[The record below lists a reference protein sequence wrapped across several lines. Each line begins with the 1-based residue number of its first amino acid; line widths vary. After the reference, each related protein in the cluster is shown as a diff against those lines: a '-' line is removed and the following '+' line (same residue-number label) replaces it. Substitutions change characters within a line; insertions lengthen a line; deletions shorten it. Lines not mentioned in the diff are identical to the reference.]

1 MKYKKYN
8 HNNISKIYEFECYNL
23 IDIEN
28 DFGKRKWRIGKFLD
42 LLYRKRI
49 RIRGNDDGDYLSV
62 KGFVYVSNKDIDG
75 ILGISHGKDSIKIL
89 VDKGLIFKDDS
100 GNKRNRFN
108 YNKML
113 SFFKLNDEFF
123 NCNKKKIEIE
133 NGVFNRFLDK
143 RNKRIEEE
151 FIKKY
156 ENDDLLLWEKYC
168 CVNSDLNIQCLDEVI
183 DLRVENKLNEMNEKL
198 SWDFVGVKMKDRI
211 NKNLNDIE
219 NWKNKYRINKKNE
232 YDIIVDD
239 LNYLKSNKFSD
250 LDNIFK
256 RDGYGKRLYNSY
268 SRVIREYRKY
278 IKIDNE
284 EVVELDIKSCFLSL
298 LYVFIKRLNSDIDDD
313 LVFDVKKKLNE
324 LDGSFESRNGI
335 EFVNKFKSIFENDGI
350 YSNED
355 NSIEFRDY
363 YDLIRL
369 SYGEKKYNELSR
381 NSFKELVFK
390 VLFSDSNIKKTIK
403 MGDENIDEVE
413 NRLFG
418 VEGKKLMNDL
428 RKIDLNN
435 WIENKGGRIKKY
447 NRGNNISLILMNYE
461 NRVMDILRLI
471 LMNKRIKFISVFDS
485 LMVKKSD
492 YKKVFK
498 LGNSVLSDIDKSL
511 KFSVKTDLSWEEI
524 KTI

>member
-49 RIRGNDDGDYLSV
+49 RVRGNEDGDICV
-62 KGFVYVSNKDIDG
+62 IKGYVYVSSKDIEG
-75 ILGISHGKDSIKIL
+75 ILGIRHYKDSIKFL
-89 VDKGLIFKDDS
+89 VDKGLIFKGC
-100 GNKRNRFN
+100 GNKRNKFD

-113 SFFKLNDEFF
+113 TLIKLNDEFF

-133 NGVFNRFLDK
+133 NGVLNRYLDK
-143 RNKRIEEE
+143 RNERVLEE
-151 FIKKY
+151 FIKK
-156 ENDDLLLWEKYC
+156 NDDLVLWEKYC

-198 SWDFVGVKMKDRI
+198 SWDFVGTKMKDRI
-211 NKNLNDIE
+211 NKNLNDVE
-219 NWKNKYRINKKNE
+219 SWKTKYRIDKKNE

-250 LDNIFK
+250 LDNVFK

-284 EVVELDIKSCFLSL
+284 EIIELDIKSCFLSL

-313 LVFDVKKKLNE
+313 LVIDVKKKLNE

-369 SYGEKKYNELSR
+369 SYGEKKNNELSR

-471 LMNKRIKFISVFDS
+471 LMDKRIKFISVFDS
-485 LMVKKSD
+485 LLVKKSD

-511 KFSVKTDLSWEEI
+511 KFSVKTDLKWEEI

>member
-1 MKYKKYN
+1 MKYKEYS

-28 DFGKRKWRIGKFLD
+28 DFGKKKWRIGKFLD

-49 RIRGNDDGDYLSV
+49 RIRGSEDGDNLSV
-62 KGFVYVSNKDIDG
+62 KGYVYVSNKDIEG
-75 ILGISHGKDSIKIL
+75 ILGVYYYKDSIKIL
-89 VDKGLIFKDDS
+89 IDKGLIFKDDS
-100 GNKRNRFN
+100 GNKRNRFD
-108 YNKML
+108 YNKKL

-133 NGVFNRFLDK
+133 NGVLNRYLDK
-143 RNKRIEEE
+143 RNDRVKKD
-151 FIKKY
+151 FIKKS
-156 ENDDLLLWEKYC
+156 DDLLLWEKYC
-168 CVNSDLNIQCLDEVI
+168 CVNSDLNIQNLDKVI

-198 SWDFVGVKMKDRI
+198 SWDFVGVKMKNRI

-219 NWKNKYRINKKNE
+219 SWKTKYRNDKKNE

-250 LDNIFK
+250 LDNVFK

-313 LVFDVKKKLNE
+313 LVIDVKKKLNG

-355 NSIEFRDY
+355 NSIEFSDY

-403 MGDENIDEVE
+403 MENENIDKIE

-418 VEGKKLMNDL
+418 GEGKKLMNDL

-471 LMNKRIKFISVFDS
+471 LMDKRIKFISVFDS

-511 KFSVKTDLSWEEI
+511 KFSIKTDLSWEEI

>member
-1 MKYKKYN
+1 MKYKKYD
-8 HNNISKIYEFECYNL
+8 HNKISKVYEFEYYN
-23 IDIEN
+23 INDIEN

-75 ILGISHGKDSIKIL
+75 ILGISHSKDSIKIL

-100 GNKRNRFN
+100 GNKRNKFD
-108 YNKML
+108 YNMML

-133 NGVFNRFLDK
+133 DGILNRYLDK
-143 RNKRIEEE
+143 RNKRVEED

-156 ENDDLLLWEKYC
+156 ESDRLLLYEKYC
-168 CVNSDLNIQCLDEVI
+168 CTNSDLNIQCLDEVI

-198 SWDFVGVKMKDRI
+198 SWDFVGVKIKDRI
-211 NKNLNDIE
+211 NKNLNDVE
-219 NWKNKYRINKKNE
+219 GWKTKYRIDKKNE

-250 LDNIFK
+250 LDNVFK

-313 LVFDVKKKLNE
+313 LVIDVKKKLNK

-350 YSNED
+350 YNNED

-369 SYGEKKYNELSR
+369 SYSEKKYNELSR

-390 VLFSDSNIKKTIK
+390 VLFSDSIIKKTIK
-403 MGDENIDEVE
+403 MGDENIDEIE

-418 VEGKKLMNDL
+418 VEGKILINDL
-428 RKIDLNN
+428 RKIDLRN
-435 WIENKGGRIKKY
+435 WIENNGGRIKKY
-447 NRGNNISLILMNYE
+447 NRGNNISLILMIYE
-461 NRVMDILRLI
+461 NKVMDIIRLK

-485 LMVKKSD
+485 LLVKKSD

-498 LGNSVLSDIDKSL
+498 LGNSILSDIDKSL
-511 KFSVKTDLSWEEI
+511 KFSLKTDISWEEI

>member
-49 RIRGNDDGDYLSV
+49 RVRGNEDGDICV
-62 KGFVYVSNKDIDG
+62 IKGYVYVSSKDIEG
-75 ILGISHGKDSIKIL
+75 ILGIRHYKDSIKFL
-89 VDKGLIFKDDS
+89 VDKGLIFNGC
-100 GNKRNRFN
+100 GNKRNKFD

-113 SFFKLNDEFF
+113 TLIKLNDEFF

-133 NGVFNRFLDK
+133 NGVLNRYLDK
-143 RNKRIEEE
+143 RNKRVEEE

-156 ENDDLLLWEKYC
+156 KNDDLLLWEKYC
-168 CVNSDLNIQCLDEVI
+168 CFNSDLNIQCLDEVI
-183 DLRVENKLNEMNEKL
+183 DLRVKNKLNEMNEKL
-198 SWDFVGVKMKDRI
+198 SWDFVGVRIKNRI
-211 NKNLNDIE
+211 NKNLNDVE
-219 NWKNKYRINKKNE
+219 SWKTKYRIKKKNE

-250 LDNIFK
+250 LDNVFK

-298 LYVFIKRLNSDIDDD
+298 LYVFIKRLNSDVDDD
-313 LVFDVKKKLNE
+313 LVIDVKKKLNE

-355 NSIEFRDY
+355 NSIEFSDY

-403 MGDENIDEVE
+403 MEDENIDEIE

-418 VEGKKLMNDL
+418 VGGKILMNDL
-428 RKIDLNN
+428 RKIDLSN

-461 NRVMDILRLI
+461 NRVMDILRFK

-485 LMVKKSD
+485 LLVKKSD

-498 LGNSVLSDIDKSL
+498 LGNNILSDVDKSL
-511 KFSVKTDLSWEEI
+511 KFSIKTDINWEEI
-524 KTI
+524 KII

>member
-28 DFGKRKWRIGKFLD
+28 DFGKKKWRIGKFLD

-49 RIRGNDDGDYLSV
+49 RIRGSEDGDNLSV
-62 KGFVYVSNKDIDG
+62 KGYVYVSNKDMEG
-75 ILGISHGKDSIKIL
+75 ILGIYYFKDSIKIL
-89 VDKGLIFKDDS
+89 VNKGLIFKDDS
-100 GNKRNRFN
+100 GNKRNRFD
-108 YNKML
+108 YNKKL
-113 SFFKLNDEFF
+113 SFFKLNDNFF
-123 NCNKKKIEIE
+123 DCNKKTIEIK
-133 NGVFNRFLDK
+133 NGVLNRYLDK
-143 RNKRIEEE
+143 RNDRVKKD
-151 FIKKY
+151 FIKKS
-156 ENDDLLLWEKYC
+156 DDLLLWEKYC
-168 CVNSDLNIQCLDEVI
+168 CVNSDLNIQNLDEVI
-183 DLRVENKLNEMNEKL
+183 NLRVENKLNEMNEKL
-198 SWDFVGVKMKDRI
+198 SWDFVGVKMKNRI

-219 NWKNKYRINKKNE
+219 SWKTKYRNDKKNE

-250 LDNIFK
+250 LDNVFK

-313 LVFDVKKKLNE
+313 LVIDVKKKLNG

-369 SYGEKKYNELSR
+369 SYGEEKYNKLSR

-403 MGDENIDEVE
+403 MENENIDKIE

-418 VEGKKLMNDL
+418 GEGKKLMNDL
-428 RKIDLNN
+428 RKINLNN

-471 LMNKRIKFISVFDS
+471 LMDKRIKFISVFDS

-511 KFSVKTDLSWEEI
+511 KFSIKTDLSWEEI

>member
-8 HNNISKIYEFECYNL
+8 HNKISKIYEFECYNI

-49 RIRGNDDGDYLSV
+49 RVRGNEDGDICV
-62 KGFVYVSNKDIDG
+62 IKGYVYVSSKDIEG
-75 ILGISHGKDSIKIL
+75 ILGISHYKDSIKFL
-89 VDKGLIFKDDS
+89 VDKGLIFKGC
-100 GNKRNRFN
+100 GNKRNKFD

-113 SFFKLNDEFF
+113 TLIKLNDEFF

-133 NGVFNRFLDK
+133 NGVLNRYLDI
-143 RNKRIEEE
+143 RNDRVKEE
-151 FIKKY
+151 FIKKSD
-156 ENDDLLLWEKYC
+156 ELLLWEKIC
-168 CVNSDLNIQCLDEVI
+168 CVNSDLNIQNLDEVI
-183 DLRVENKLNEMNEKL
+183 DLRVKNKLNEMNEKL
-198 SWDFVGVKMKDRI
+198 SWDFVGVKIKDRI

-219 NWKNKYRINKKNE
+219 NWKTKYRIDKKNE

-250 LDNIFK
+250 LDNVFK

-298 LYVFIKRLNSDIDDD
+298 LYVFIKKLNSDVDED
-313 LVFDVKKKLNE
+313 LVIDVKKKLNE

-355 NSIEFRDY
+355 NSIEFSDY

-381 NSFKELVFK
+381 NSFKELVFR

-403 MGDENIDEVE
+403 MEDENIDEIE

-418 VEGKKLMNDL
+418 IEGKILMNDL
-428 RKIDLNN
+428 RKIDLRN
-435 WIENKGGRIKKY
+435 WIKNEGGRIKKY

-461 NRVMDILRLI
+461 NRVMDILRFI
-471 LMNKRIKFISVFDS
+471 LMKNRIKFISVFDS
-485 LMVKKSD
+485 LLVKKSD

-511 KFSVKTDLSWEEI
+511 KFSVKTDLKWEEI

>member
-1 MKYKKYN
+1 MKYKEYN
-8 HNNISKIYEFECYNL
+8 HNNISKIYEFEYYNI

-49 RIRGNDDGDYLSV
+49 RLRGNDDGDYLSV
-62 KGFVYVSNKDIDG
+62 KGYVYVNNKDIDG
-75 ILGISHGKDSIKIL
+75 ILGIGHSKNSIKIL
-89 VDKGLIFKDDS
+89 VDKGLIFEDDS
-100 GNKRNRFN
+100 GNKRNKFN
-108 YNKML
+108 YNYKL
-113 SFFKLNDEFF
+113 YFFKLNDEFF

-133 NGVFNRFLDK
+133 DGVLNRYLDN
-143 RNKRIEEE
+143 RNKRVEEE
-151 FIKKY
+151 FIKK
-156 ENDDLLLWEKYC
+156 NDDLVLWEKYC

-183 DLRVENKLNEMNEKL
+183 DLRVENKLNEMKEKL
-198 SWDFVGVKMKDRI
+198 SWDFIGVKMKNRI
-211 NKNLNDIE
+211 NKNLNNIE
-219 NWKNKYRINKKNE
+219 NWKTEYRNDKKNE
-232 YDIIVDD
+232 YDNIVDD

-256 RDGYGKRLYNSY
+256 RDGYGKRLYNPY

-298 LYVFIKRLNSDIDDD
+298 LYVFIKRLNNYVDDD
-313 LVFDVKKKLNE
+313 LVIDVKRKLNK

-335 EFVNKFKSIFENDGI
+335 EFVNKFKPIFENDGI
-350 YSNED
+350 YNNED
-355 NSIEFRDY
+355 NNIEFRDY

-390 VLFSDSNIKKTIK
+390 VLFSDSIIKKTIK
-403 MGDENIDEVE
+403 MEDENIEEIE

-418 VEGKKLMNDL
+418 IEGKILINDL
-428 RKIDLNN
+428 RKIDLRN

-447 NRGNNISLILMNYE
+447 NRGNNISLILMIYE
-461 NRVMDILRLI
+461 NRVMDILRII
-471 LMNKRIKFISVFDS
+471 LMDKRIKFISVFDS
-485 LMVKKSD
+485 LLVKKSD

-498 LGNSVLSDIDKSL
+498 LGNSILSDIDKSL
-511 KFSVKTDLSWEEI
+511 KFNIKTDISWEEI

>member
-1 MKYKKYN
+1 MKYRKYN

-28 DFGKRKWRIGKFLD
+28 DFGKKKWRIGKFLD

-49 RIRGNDDGDYLSV
+49 RVRGNEDGDICV
-62 KGFVYVSNKDIDG
+62 IKGYVYVSSKDIEG
-75 ILGISHGKDSIKIL
+75 ILGIRHYKDSIKFL
-89 VDKGLIFKDDS
+89 VDKGLIFKGC
-100 GNKRNRFN
+100 GNKRNKFD

-113 SFFKLNDEFF
+113 TLIKLNDEFF

-133 NGVFNRFLDK
+133 NGVLNRYLDN
-143 RNKRIEEE
+143 RNERILEE
-151 FIKKY
+151 FIKK
-156 ENDDLLLWEKYC
+156 NDELLLWEKYC
-168 CVNSDLNIQCLDEVI
+168 CVNSDLNIQNLDEVI
-183 DLRVENKLNEMNEKL
+183 DLRVKNKLNEMNEVV
-198 SWDFVGVKMKDRI
+198 SWDFVSKKERNKI
-211 NKNLNDIE
+211 NQSLSNINE
-219 NWKNKYRINKKNE
+219 WKIKYRIDKRNE
-232 YDIIVDD
+232 YDVIVDD
-239 LNYLKSNKFSD
+239 LNYLKSNRFSD
-250 LDNIFK
+250 LDNVFK
-256 RDGYGKRLYNSY
+256 RDNYGKRLYNSY

-313 LVFDVKKKLNE
+313 LVIDVKKKLTE

-381 NSFKELVFK
+381 NSFKELVFR

-403 MGDENIDEVE
+403 MEDENIDEIE

-418 VEGKKLMNDL
+418 IEGKILMNDL
-428 RKIDLNN
+428 RKIDLRN

-492 YKKVFK
+492 YKKIFK

-511 KFSVKTDLSWEEI
+511 KFSIKTDLSWEEI

>member
-75 ILGISHGKDSIKIL
+75 ILGISHSKDSIKIL

-133 NGVFNRFLDK
+133 NSVFNRFLDK

-198 SWDFVGVKMKDRI
+198 SWDFVGIKMKDRI

-219 NWKNKYRINKKNE
+219 SWKNKYRIDKKNE

-239 LNYLKSNKFSD
+239 LNYLKSNKFND
-250 LDNIFK
+250 LDNVFK
-256 RDGYGKRLYNSY
+256 RDGYGKRLYNCY

-313 LVFDVKKKLNE
+313 LIIDVKKKLTE

-403 MGDENIDEVE
+403 MKDENIDEIE

-418 VEGKKLMNDL
+418 IEGKILMNDL
-428 RKIDLNN
+428 RKIDLRN

-447 NRGNNISLILMNYE
+447 NRGNNISLILMIYE

-471 LMNKRIKFISVFDS
+471 LMDKRIKFISVFDS
-485 LMVKKSD
+485 LLVKKRD
-492 YKKVFK
+492 YKKVLK
-498 LGNSVLSDIDKSL
+498 LGNSILSDIDKSL
-511 KFSVKTDLSWEEI
+511 KFSVKTDISWEEI

>member
-1 MKYKKYN
+1 M
-8 HNNISKIYEFECYNL
+8 
-23 IDIEN
+23 
-28 DFGKRKWRIGKFLD
+28 
-42 LLYRKRI
+42 
-49 RIRGNDDGDYLSV
+49 
-62 KGFVYVSNKDIDG
+62 
-75 ILGISHGKDSIKIL
+75 
-89 VDKGLIFKDDS
+89 
-100 GNKRNRFN
+100 
-108 YNKML
+108 
-113 SFFKLNDEFF
+113 
-123 NCNKKKIEIE
+123 
-133 NGVFNRFLDK
+133 
-143 RNKRIEEE
+143 
-151 FIKKY
+151 
-156 ENDDLLLWEKYC
+156 
-168 CVNSDLNIQCLDEVI
+168 
-183 DLRVENKLNEMNEKL
+183 
-198 SWDFVGVKMKDRI
+198 
-211 NKNLNDIE
+211 
-219 NWKNKYRINKKNE
+219 
-232 YDIIVDD
+232 
-239 LNYLKSNKFSD
+239 
-250 LDNIFK
+250 
-256 RDGYGKRLYNSY
+256 
-268 SRVIREYRKY
+268 
-278 IKIDNE
+278 
-284 EVVELDIKSCFLSL
+284 SL

-313 LVFDVKKKLNE
+313 LIIDVKKKLTE

-369 SYGEKKYNELSR
+369 SYGETKYNELSR

-471 LMNKRIKFISVFDS
+471 LMKKRIKFISVFDS

-492 YKKVFK
+492 YKEIFK

>member
-1 MKYKKYN
+1 MEYKEYN
-8 HNNISKIYEFECYNL
+8 HNVISKIYEFECYNL

-49 RIRGNDDGDYLSV
+49 RVRGNEDGDICV
-62 KGFVYVSNKDIDG
+62 IKGYVYVSSKDIEG
-75 ILGISHGKDSIKIL
+75 ILGIRHYKDSIKIL
-89 VDKGLIFKDDS
+89 VDKGLIFKGC
-100 GNKRNRFN
+100 GNKRNKFN

-113 SFFKLNDEFF
+113 TLIKLNDEFF

-133 NGVFNRFLDK
+133 NGVLNRYLDK
-143 RNKRIEEE
+143 RNERITEE
-151 FIKKY
+151 FITK
-156 ENDDLLLWEKYC
+156 NDDLLLWEKYC
-168 CVNSDLNIQCLDEVI
+168 CVNSDLNIQNLDEVI

-198 SWDFVGVKMKDRI
+198 SWDFVGNKMKDRI
-211 NKNLNDIE
+211 NKNLIDIE
-219 NWKNKYRINKKNE
+219 SWKNKYRIEKKNE

-239 LNYLKSNKFSD
+239 LNYLKSNKFND
-250 LDNIFK
+250 LDNVFK
-256 RDGYGKRLYNSY
+256 RDNYGKRLYNCY

-313 LVFDVKKKLNE
+313 LIIDVKKKLTE

-471 LMNKRIKFISVFDS
+471 LMKKRIKFISVFDS

-492 YKKVFK
+492 YKEIFK

>member
-49 RIRGNDDGDYLSV
+49 RVRGNEDGDFLSV
-62 KGFVYVSNKDIDG
+62 KGYVYVSNKDIEG
-75 ILGISHGKDSIKIL
+75 ILGVYYYKDSIKIL
-89 VDKGLIFKDDS
+89 IDKGLIFKDDS
-100 GNKRNRFN
+100 GNKRNRFD
-108 YNKML
+108 YNKKL

-133 NGVFNRFLDK
+133 SGVLNRYLDK
-143 RNKRIEEE
+143 RNERITEE
-151 FIKKY
+151 FITKS
-156 ENDDLLLWEKYC
+156 DDLLLWEKYC
-168 CVNSDLNIQCLDEVI
+168 CVNSDLNIQNLDEVI
-183 DLRVENKLNEMNEKL
+183 DLRVENKLNEMSEKL
-198 SWDFVGVKMKDRI
+198 SWDFVGIKMKDRI

-219 NWKNKYRINKKNE
+219 SWKNKYRIDKKNE

-250 LDNIFK
+250 LDNVFK
-256 RDGYGKRLYNSY
+256 RDGYGKRLYNCY

-313 LVFDVKKKLNE
+313 LIIDVKKKLTE

-471 LMNKRIKFISVFDS
+471 LMKKRIKFISVFDS

-492 YKKVFK
+492 YKEIFK

>member
-49 RIRGNDDGDYLSV
+49 RVRGNEDGDICV
-62 KGFVYVSNKDIDG
+62 IKGYVYVSSKDIEG
-75 ILGISHGKDSIKIL
+75 ILGIRHYKDSIKFL
-89 VDKGLIFKDDS
+89 VDKGLIFKGC
-100 GNKRNRFN
+100 GNKRNKFD

-113 SFFKLNDEFF
+113 TLIKLNDEFF

-133 NGVFNRFLDK
+133 NGVLNRYLDN
-143 RNKRIEEE
+143 RNERILEE
-151 FIKKY
+151 FIKK
-156 ENDDLLLWEKYC
+156 NDELLLWEKYC
-168 CVNSDLNIQCLDEVI
+168 CVNSDLNIQNLDEVI
-183 DLRVENKLNEMNEKL
+183 DLRVKNKLNEMNEVV
-198 SWDFVGVKMKDRI
+198 SWDFVSKKERNKI
-211 NKNLNDIE
+211 NQSLSNINE
-219 NWKNKYRINKKNE
+219 WKIKYRIDKRNE
-232 YDIIVDD
+232 YDVIVDD
-239 LNYLKSNKFSD
+239 LNYLKSNRFSD
-250 LDNIFK
+250 LDNVFK
-256 RDGYGKRLYNSY
+256 RDNYGKRLYNSY

-313 LVFDVKKKLNE
+313 LVIDVKKKLTE

-381 NSFKELVFK
+381 NSFKELVFR

-403 MGDENIDEVE
+403 MEDENIDEIE

-418 VEGKKLMNDL
+418 IEGKILMNDL
-428 RKIDLNN
+428 RKIDLRN

-485 LMVKKSD
+485 LLVKKSD

-511 KFSVKTDLSWEEI
+511 KFSMKTDISWEEI